1 MFKFLKPILSVT
13 LLFYANVYAQQS
25 PLNLQ
30 QACVQEQLA
39 EHKGMK
45 DHPVKAEDFKAYC
58 ACESAFIAKNADE
71 NQLTE
76 LKNQPKVKPSW
87 LKDLQQKAVKSCLDT
102 GPKVKT

>member
-1 MFKFLKPILSVT
+1 MSKFLKSILSVS
-13 LLFYANVYAQQS
+13 LLLCGQANAQQS
-25 PLNLQ
+25 PVNLQ